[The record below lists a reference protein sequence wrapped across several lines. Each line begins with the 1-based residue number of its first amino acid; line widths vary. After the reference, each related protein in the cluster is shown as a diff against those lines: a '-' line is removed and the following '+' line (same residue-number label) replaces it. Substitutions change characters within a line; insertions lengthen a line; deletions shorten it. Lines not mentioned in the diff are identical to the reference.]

1 MRLLTESPALQRLS
15 HAPTITTQEVY
26 APISTKIYSEPEW
39 LKPFSGVI
47 EAMKVSGLIGLSI
60 AGVVI
65 WLLARVVYLH
75 PKLG

>member
-1 MRLLTESPALQRLS
+1 MN
-15 HAPTITTQEVY
+15 
-26 APISTKIYSEPEW
+26 
-39 LKPFSGVI
+39 
-47 EAMKVSGLIGLSI
+47 VSALIGLSI